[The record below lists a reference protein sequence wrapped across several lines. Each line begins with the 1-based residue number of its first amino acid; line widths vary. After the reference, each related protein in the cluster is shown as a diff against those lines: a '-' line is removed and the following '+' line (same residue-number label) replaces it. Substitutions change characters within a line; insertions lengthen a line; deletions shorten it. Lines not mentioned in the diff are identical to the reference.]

1 MAGERIREL
10 RKGRGLTQRELARR
24 AGVSP
29 QYLCDVEA
37 GRVNPSLAVLE
48 KIAFGLGVPTAALF
62 SGRDARDLETVEVPV
77 LGSVPAGGPIVTE
90 EVVLGH
96 IPLPRRLARE
106 DVFALEVSGDSMRDM
121 GIEKGDIV
129 LVRQQPVAEAGQTVI
144 ARVEGEVTCKR
155 FYPRG
160 DRVRLEPA
168 NDAFRPLEFRADE
181 VEIVGVVTHVIK
193 KVW

>member
-1 MAGERIREL
+1 MFTGIVEEVGVVRAATWRDGALQLAID
-10 RKGRGLTQRELARR
+10 ARR
-24 AGVSP
+24 VLDG
-29 QYLCDVEA
+29 
-37 GRVNPSLAVLE
+37 LA
-48 KIAFGLGVPTAALF
+48 P
-62 SGRDARDLETVEVPV
+62 
-77 LGSVPAGGPIVTE
+77 
-90 EVVLGH
+90 
-96 IPLPRRLARE
+96 
-106 DVFALEVSGDSMRDM
+106 GDSIAID
-121 GIEKGDIV
+121 GV
-129 LVRQQPVAEAGQTVI
+129 CQTVI